1 MTARSPQQPTC
12 SRTRQH
18 PCVGSTQASLHLV
31 TMLFALGVLAWTPGH
46 ALAGT
51 TGAEFQ
57 PMFQLLTDWIGG
69 YLGRSIAI
77 GAFIIGVGY
86 GAFAQ
91 RYLVALGGIFVA
103 LLVLIVPQVLNGML
117 TATI

>member
-1 MTARSPQQPTC
+1 MATRSLQATPSLQQAH
-12 SRTRQH
+12 RG
-18 PCVGSTQASLHLV
+18 VALMGAIALV
-31 TMLFALGVLAWTPGH
+31 ALAWAPGN

>member
-1 MTARSPQQPTC
+1 MAIRSARQPTR
-12 SRTRQH
+12 SLVPVHRSG
-18 PCVGSTQASLHLV
+18 GS
-31 TMLFALGVLAWTPGH
+31 ALAPALRVAIVLAVLAATPGL

>member
-1 MTARSPQQPTC
+1 MHSITPAHVILQSRSLLALAL
-12 SRTRQH
+12 
-18 PCVGSTQASLHLV
+18 VAALALFASL
-31 TMLFALGVLAWTPGH
+31 AN
-46 ALAGT
+46 AGT

-57 PMFQLLTDWIGG
+57 PMFTLLSDWIGG
-69 YLGRSIAI
+69 YLGRAIAI

>member
-1 MTARSPQQPTC
+1 MRTQSPGERHLTARPI
-12 SRTRQH
+12 
-18 PCVGSTQASLHLV
+18 VSLVAVVVLSLA
-31 TMLFALGVLAWTPGH
+31 TGVAH
-46 ALAGT
+46 AGT

-57 PMFQLLTDWIGG
+57 PMFTLLTDWIGG

-103 LLVLIVPQVLNGML
+103 LLVLIVPQVLNNML